1 MIYSSSTSL
10 CDHVSVGLLSGYCHF
25 CFCRAFNNSTIV
37 VRDNSQSSCRGAK
50 LFHPVLYD
58 SLFPDPLFIS
68 LLFFFFVAADGDGD
82 VDMGTPSR
90 LNWAPPQIQMLK
102 KRKGKEDISET
113 CLQYLCHRQNCALQ
127 WMNVP
132 AGCPSGLIL
141 KPCLRK
147 EDVCPEPEV
156 VNKTGSSRC
165 VAKRVQCGRRCY
177 TSSYGCPHSDGG
189 DGTQWIV
196 YRKRIL

>member
-1 MIYSSSTSL
+1 MSVIECQVSLMEKRLKGETWFGRCSSLNPLTHLNNAKEGTKTTYYYVIYSSCTSL

-90 LNWAPPQIQMLK
+90 LN
-102 KRKGKEDISET
+102 
-113 CLQYLCHRQNCALQ
+113 
-127 WMNVP
+127 
-132 AGCPSGLIL
+132 
-141 KPCLRK
+141 
-147 EDVCPEPEV
+147 
-156 VNKTGSSRC
+156 
-165 VAKRVQCGRRCY
+165 
-177 TSSYGCPHSDGG
+177 
-189 DGTQWIV
+189 
-196 YRKRIL
+196 